1 VYGSHGK
8 SINKVFL
15 ITVSTM
21 CGIIGII
28 GGKPVSKLIY
38 HSLFTI
44 QHRGQS
50 SAGMLT
56 YDGNIHV
63 TKDSG
68 LVRDVFNEDKKINKP
83 GNVGLGHT
91 RYSTAG
97 MDDIESLKKNAQPE
111 YLVNPF
117 LAAVHNGNIYNC
129 SEMSTMTK
137 RKPRTD
143 CDIQWLLLPMADEIY
158 KKELNPDMLFSA
170 CERIM
175 RMAKGSYSALYVAD
189 SGENPY
195 LIGMTDP
202 HKIRPLALGKA
213 DGMYCLASE
222 TRVFKKINFD
232 YVKDI
237 PGGSV
242 IIIDQEGHIFERQII
257 KKPELPCMFEFVYFA
272 KPDSRINE
280 RSIHTTRE
288 EIGRL
293 LSQEQPAKAD
303 IVIPVPESGRRYAI
317 GYSRE
322 SGIPF
327 DEGIM
332 KDKDERSFI
341 QQSHE
346 HREKVVEEGL
356 SYLRAVLENKRVVLV
371 DDSIVR
377 GTNIRKI
384 IRGMKNAGAKE
395 VHVRIGCP
403 PLIAPCY
410 LGIDMRSRKEFIA
423 RNDGTV
429 KTWDRIAE
437 EIDAD
442 SLGYISM
449 KGLKQA
455 IGFNTCKGCIEFPEG
470 YPHEMQED
478 FKTLYKSD
486 KNGRAYECI

>member
-1 VYGSHGK
+1 
-8 SINKVFL
+8 
-15 ITVSTM
+15 M

-28 GGKPVSKLIY
+28 GGRPVSHLIY
-38 HSLFTI
+38 HSLFSI

-83 GNVGLGHT
+83 GNIGIGHT

-97 MDDIESLKKNAQPE
+97 MDDEESLKKNAQPE

-129 SEMSTMTK
+129 SELTNITD

-143 CDIQWLLLPMADEIY
+143 CDIQWLLLPMADELY
-158 KKELNPDMLFSA
+158 KKELNPEVIFSA
-170 CERIM
+170 CEQVM
-175 RMAKGSYSALYVAD
+175 RKVKGSYSVLYIAD
-189 SGENPY
+189 SGDKPY
-195 LIGMTDP
+195 LFAMTDTR
-202 HKIRPLALGKA
+202 KVRPLALGKSN
-213 DGMYCLASE
+213 GTYCLASE
-222 TRVFKKINFD
+222 TRVFKKINFEF
-232 YVKDI
+232 VKDI

-242 IIIDQEGHIFERQII
+242 IVIDPKGTIYEKQII
-257 KKPELPCMFEFVYFA
+257 KKQELPCMFEFVYFA
-272 KPDSRINE
+272 KPDSRING
-280 RSIHTTRE
+280 RSIHITRQ

-293 LSQEQPAKAD
+293 LAQEQPAKAD
-303 IVIPVPESGRRYAI
+303 LVIPVPESGRRYAI
-317 GYSRE
+317 GYSLE
-322 SGIPF
+322 SGIPL

-341 QQSHE
+341 QQTQE
-346 HREKVVEEGL
+346 HREKIVEEGL
-356 SYLRAVLENKRVVLV
+356 SFLHAVLEDKRVVLV

-384 IRGMKNAGAKE
+384 IQGMKSVGAKE

-410 LGIDMRSRKEFIA
+410 LGIDMRSKKEFIA
-423 RNDGTV
+423 RNNDGNI
-429 KTWDRIAE
+429 KTWEQIAE
-437 EIDAD
+437 EIGAD
-442 SLGYISM
+442 SLGYIST
-449 KGLKQA
+449 KGLKKA
-455 IGFNTCKGCIEFPEG
+455 IGFDVCKGCIEFPDG
-470 YPHEMQED
+470 YPPEMRDDVKQL
-478 FKTLYKSD
+478 FKND
-486 KNGRAYECI
+486 KKGMRAYECL